1 MNNAYLNYKISDT
14 YMIIIFHANGEEHI
28 RSKNKDYLDTLHD
41 KLEKRGISSYV
52 VKTAGRVN
60 WYVEYCNKCHI

>member
-1 MNNAYLNYKISDT
+1 MNGGYLNYKMAET

-28 RSKNKDYLDTLHD
+28 RSKNKAFLEDLRD
-41 KLEKRGISSYV
+41 KLKKRGIESYV

-60 WYVEYCNKCHI
+60 

>member
-1 MNNAYLNYKISDT
+1 MNNAYLNYKISET

-28 RSKNKDYLDTLHD
+28 RSKNKDYLDTLQK
-41 KLEKRGISSYV
+41 KLEKRGIESYV

-60 WYVEYCNKCHI
+60 WYVEYCY

>member
-1 MNNAYLNYKISDT
+1 MNYSYMSYKIEDT

-28 RSKNKDYLDTLHD
+28 RSKNKVYLDSLQK

-52 VKTAGRVN
+52 VKTAGKVN
-60 WYVEYCNKCHI
+60 

>member
-1 MNNAYLNYKISDT
+1 MNET

-28 RSKNKDYLDTLHD
+28 RSKNKEYLDALQS
-41 KLEKRGISSYV
+41 KLEKRGVNSYV

-60 WYVEYCNKCHI
+60 